1 MGLAELLDVR
11 PGVTAVIG
19 GGGKTTLLR
28 TLGEELAA
36 EGARVLLCA
45 TTKLFP
51 FAGLPNLIDP
61 TEEALGEALEARRLV
76 CAGTPVPG
84 TGKLTAPSI
93 PMGRLM
99 ALADY
104 VLAEADGAAGR
115 PLKAHA
121 PHEPV
126 IPPEANRVVYVIGAS
141 GFGRPVREA
150 VHRPEEF
157 WFLTDL
163 EAEDPVTPEAVAE
176 ALQTEAS
183 PAWPP
188 VRVFVNQAEDAA
200 AMAAA
205 RRLAELLPWPVCAG
219 TLKRRNWICLS

>member
-1 MGLAELLDVR
+1 MGLARLLEIR

-28 TLGEELAA
+28 TLGAELAA

-51 FAGLPNLIDP
+51 FEDLPNLPNP
-61 TEEALGEALEARRLV
+61 TEEALAEALESRRLA

-84 TGKLTAPSI
+84 TGKLTAPDI
-93 PMGRLM
+93 PMARLA

-126 IPPEANRVVYVIGAS
+126 IPPEAGQTVCVVGAS
-141 GFGRPVREA
+141 GFGRPIGEA
-150 VHRPEEF
+150 AHRPALYARLAGAAETDPAGPETEAAVLLAEGLHSRVFLNQVKTAEDRRRAAALAALLPCPVAAGALLREEF
-157 WFLTDL
+157 Y
-163 EAEDPVTPEAVAE
+163 
-176 ALQTEAS
+176 
-183 PAWPP
+183 
-188 VRVFVNQAEDAA
+188 
-200 AMAAA
+200 
-205 RRLAELLPWPVCAG
+205 VC
-219 TLKRRNWICLS
+219 